1 MNKKVAVY
9 LGSAPGNDPKYKAL
23 ACETGRSLAANGF
36 TIIYGGACVGT
47 MGAFADGALKAGGKV
62 VGVFPKGFEGKRE
75 VKESGKKVFHE
86 GLSEVVF
93 VKDFSE
99 RKIRLEQMS
108 DCAVILPGGF
118 GTMDEMFCYAVGNEI
133 GLHDKQVYVLN
144 ADGFYDPLK
153 ALLDSMKEK
162 GFLGREFSVFHWASS
177 VGELI
182 AMLLA

>member
-1 MNKKVAVY
+1 MDKKVAVY
-9 LGSAPGNDPKYKAL
+9 LGSAPGNDPKFKAL
-23 ACETGRSLAANGF
+23 AYETGRSFAQNGI
-36 TIIYGGACVGT
+36 TLLYGGACVGT
-47 MGAFADGALKAGGKV
+47 MGSLADGALEAGGKV
-62 VGVFPKGFEGKRE
+62 VGVFPKGFQGKRE

-93 VKDFSE
+93 VKDFPE
-99 RKIRLEQMS
+99 RKMRLEEIS

-133 GLHDKQVYVLN
+133 DLHDKQVYVLN
-144 ADGFYDPLK
+144 ADGFYDDLK

-162 GFLGREFSVFHWASS
+162 GFLGREYDVIHWASS